1 VSVFS
6 VENDGI
12 FVVIAVCPSVIS
24 EEVMDVCGSVLQGCV
39 GEIEG
44 GGHGGRVFL
53 WGVCGFC
60 VVRPCHQIYFV
71 YSVYF
76 FFE

>member
-1 VSVFS
+1 
-6 VENDGI
+6 
-12 FVVIAVCPSVIS
+12 
-24 EEVMDVCGSVLQGCV
+24 MDVCGRILQGGV

-60 VVRPCHQIYFV
+60 VVLPCHQIYFV
-71 YSVYF
+71 DLCVSSLNK
-76 FFE
+76 